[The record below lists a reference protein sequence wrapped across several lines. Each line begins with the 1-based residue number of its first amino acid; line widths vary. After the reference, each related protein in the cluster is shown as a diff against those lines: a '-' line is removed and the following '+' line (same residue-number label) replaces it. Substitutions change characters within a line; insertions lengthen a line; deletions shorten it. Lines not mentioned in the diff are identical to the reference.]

1 LSSERVSSNPPR
13 KGPLDW
19 FLSLFA
25 DVHGGEGATAFLLM
39 LCAFL
44 MLAAYYLVKPLREAL
59 ILGNEGAEI
68 KSYSS
73 AAQAVLLLVLVPLYG
88 KLASKVGRI
97 RLITWVSLFFISN
110 LVLFDVLGS
119 AGVKGLGIPFFLWV
133 GIFNV
138 MIIAQFWAF
147 ANDVYTP
154 EQGKRLFAVVA
165 IGSSLGAIAG
175 AACAKQLIEAV
186 GVFQPMLIAAGML
199 GVCIVLAHMVH
210 RRHQEGHGEAGAAAN
225 ADKPLGPEGG
235 FKMVF
240 QQRYLLLIALFILL
254 LNTVNSTGEYIL
266 GKTIGE
272 EAARHT
278 AALAGA
284 APGSDPK
291 EQWIGAFYAD
301 FFFWVNLVGAIAQ
314 LFLVGRIMKWFGVR
328 VALFVL
334 PVIALGG
341 YGLLATAP
349 ILAYI
354 RGVKIAEN
362 AVDYSLNNTAR
373 HALFLPTSREA
384 KYKAKAAIDSF
395 FWRMGD
401 LVSAGI
407 VFTASQLALGIRQVS
422 MINLGFV
429 LVWLV
434 LVFAIGRH
442 YNQLA
447 REGDAAAEK
456 EVPAPSP
463 GPAAPRRAPGPA

>member
-1 LSSERVSSNPPR
+1 MQSDPR
-13 KGPLDW
+13 KGPLDR

-25 DVHGGEGATAFLLM
+25 DVHGGEGVTAFLLMATAFLL
-39 LCAFL
+39 
-44 MLAAYYLVKPLREAL
+44 LAAYYLVKPLREAL
-59 ILGNEGAEI
+59 ILGNEGAEV

-73 AAQAVLLLVLVPLYG
+73 AVQAVLLLLLVPAYG
-88 KLASKVGRI
+88 RLASKVGRI
-97 RLITWVSLFFISN
+97 RLITWVSLFFMSN
-110 LVLFDVLGS
+110 LVVFDLLGM
-119 AGVKGLGIPFFLWV
+119 AGVKGLGIPFFMWV

-138 MIIAQFWAF
+138 MIVAQFWAF

-175 AACAKQLIEAV
+175 AAYAKNLIEAI
-186 GVFQPMLIAAGML
+186 GVFQPMLIAAGIL
-199 GVCIVLAHMVH
+199 GACVVLAHLVH
-210 RRHQEGHGEAGAAAN
+210 RRHREGHGVAGEPTDAEA
-225 ADKPLGPEGG
+225 PLGPEGG
-235 FKMVF
+235 FKLVF
-240 QQRYLLLIALFILL
+240 QQRYLLLIALFILV
-254 LNTVNSTGEYIL
+254 LNTVNTTGEYIL
-266 GKTIGE
+266 GKTIGD

-301 FFFWVNLVGAIAQ
+301 FFFWVNLVGAIGQ

-362 AVDYSLNNTAR
+362 ATDYSLNNTAR

-407 VFTASQLALGIRQVS
+407 VFVSSQLAFGVRQVS

-429 LVWLV
+429 LIWLGI
-434 LVFAIGRH
+434 VFAIGRE
-442 YNQLA
+442 YQVLA
-447 REGDAAAEK
+447 RERER
-456 EVPAPSP
+456 EQPEPATPSP
-463 GPAAPRRAPGPA
+463 AIARGPRRAQGQA